1 MGERA
6 DRLSDADLGRIRRDD
21 ESELV
26 RAAGSDASDDPKVI
40 ASEIEQTR
48 SEMSGTIDE
57 IQRRIDPEQLGDQAV
72 TTATEITE
80 QAREAA
86 KDVAKYAIDEAKTAV
101 RELADHVGESVR
113 ASTVG
118 RVENMAAK
126 TRHAA
131 ESTGD
136 DLWTLIK
143 HNPVPAAMA
152 AIGLGWLWSQR
163 SSGSNGQANRMRSAP
178 YGASYEGYEG
188 DYGFWAERGG
198 YGYPSY
204 QRGGYGG
211 SGAMA
216 QVRGEA
222 QQMAGQMRQAAGQA
236 QQKAE
241 NLVSDVQERAGE
253 AVDQV
258 QQITNQAANRVEY
271 RAEDLQHKAMSTVGT
286 ISDDPLVVGALG
298 LMLGAA
304 VGFILPETERENELM
319 GEAREQLVDRVEEM
333 GSETID
339 KIQRAAPAAQ
349 KAARKAAMEALSAQ
363 GSDQPSG
370 GRSAESSGAAS
381 GGASTQ
387 GTAQSSGGASA

>member
-1 MGERA
+1 VGERA

-21 ESELV
+21 ESDLV
-26 RAAGSDASDDPKVI
+26 RAAGNEASDDPRAI
-40 ASEIEQTR
+40 AGEIELTR

-72 TTATEITE
+72 TTATEITD
-80 QAREAA
+80 QARDAA

-118 RVENMAAK
+118 RVEDMATK

-152 AIGLGWLWSQR
+152 AIGIGWLWSQR
-163 SSGSNGQANRMRSAP
+163 SNGSNGQTTRMRNAP
-178 YGASYEGYEG
+178 YGSSFEGYEG
-188 DYGFWAERGG
+188 GYGLRGDYG
-198 YGYPSY
+198 YGYPAS
-204 QRGGYGG
+204 QRGGSAG
-211 SGAMA
+211 SGTMSRA
-216 QVRGEA
+216 RGEA
-222 QQMAGQMRQAAGQA
+222 RQMAGQVQEAAEQA

-241 NLVSDVQERAGE
+241 NLVSDVQQRAGE

-271 RAEDLQHKAMSTVGT
+271 RTDQLQHKAMSTVDS

-319 GEAREQLVDRVEEM
+319 GEAREQFVDRVEEV

-339 KIQRAAPAAQ
+339 KVQRAAPAARE
-349 KAARKAAMEALSAQ
+349 AAKKAAMEAISEQDAEK
-363 GSDQPSG
+363 SSG
-370 GRSAESSGAAS
+370 GRSAQRSGAKS
-381 GGASTQ
+381 GSTAPRAP
-387 GTAQSSGGASA
+387 GQSGESASA